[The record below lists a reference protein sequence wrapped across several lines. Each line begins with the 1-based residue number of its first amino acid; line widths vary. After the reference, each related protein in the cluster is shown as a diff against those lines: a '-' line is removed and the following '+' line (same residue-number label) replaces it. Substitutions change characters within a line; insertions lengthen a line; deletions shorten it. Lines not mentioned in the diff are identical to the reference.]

1 MRIGIL
7 SDTHDQVARTRL
19 AVALLTR
26 AGAEALIHCG
36 DLTIPDVVDEF
47 LGVPST
53 FVFGNC
59 DYDQAD
65 LRRAMKRIKAN
76 CLGLGGLIT
85 LSDRRIAVTHG
96 HSDAELARLAALEPD
111 YLFTGHTHHRRDVRE
126 GPTRFINPGA
136 LYRASTWTVAL
147 LDLAS
152 DDLQTLTLTE

>member
-7 SDTHDQVARTRL
+7 SDTHDQVARTRR
-19 AVALLTR
+19 AVSLLTQ

-47 LGVPST
+47 LGVPTS

-65 LRRAMKRIKAN
+65 LRRAMKRIKAT
-76 CLGLGGLIT
+76 CLDLGGLVT
-85 LSDRRIAVTHG
+85 LGDRRIAVTHG
-96 HSDAELARLAALEPD
+96 HSDAELHRLTALEPD
-111 YLFTGHTHHRRDVRE
+111 YLFTGHTHHRRDVRK

-147 LDLAS
+147 LDLDA
-152 DDLQTLTLTE
+152 DELQTLTLTE